1 MVTINLKKYYPD
13 YYKEDTYVE
22 LPEDVA
28 DFMEKDRPKPA
39 SARRKKYRYKA
50 QYSLDAGDGIEEE
63 AIVRAFKEAQEQEEL
78 RIRLE
83 WSMRTL
89 TKVQYRRVIMRFD
102 KEMKYKDIAK
112 AENVTVNAIEDS
124 IKGALKKMRE
134 NLC

>member
-89 TKVQYRRVIMRFD
+89 TKVD
-102 KEMKYKDIAK
+102 KGSVSESDHA
-112 AENVTVNAIEDS
+112 V
-124 IKGALKKMRE
+124 
-134 NLC
+134 